1 MLRILTK
8 TVISYVGAGVT
19 CFYWVDVILGQLLKL
34 KLIVSPNS
42 VEFQIASQGSLPATD
57 QVVCCTGIRVFDW
70 GDYTDLSISDQR
82 ERRKAL
88 TPIYNRVH
96 CFSRR

>member
-1 MLRILTK
+1 MSTLYS
-8 TVISYVGAGVT
+8 VISYVGVGSRV
-19 CFYWVDVILGQLLKL
+19 FYWVNVILEQLFKL

-42 VEFQIASQGSLPATD
+42 VELQIASQGSLAATD
-57 QVVCCTGIRVFDW
+57 QVVRCTGIRVFDW

-96 CFSRR
+96 CFNRR